1 MTLEKAIEIKNL
13 LNARDNLISEIREL
27 QNCESITGHINDR
40 VNGLGFRWEKD
51 SLQVKWLLKGLK
63 EEIRRVEEAISR
75 IQIKDDESEGD
86 KMKKT

>member
-1 MTLEKAIEIKNL
+1 MTLDKAMEIKNL
-13 LNARDNLISEIREL
+13 LNDRDCLISQLRNL
-27 QNCESITGHINDR
+27 AGCESITGHINDN

-75 IQIKDDESEGD
+75 IQIKESESEGD
-86 KMKKT
+86 GMK